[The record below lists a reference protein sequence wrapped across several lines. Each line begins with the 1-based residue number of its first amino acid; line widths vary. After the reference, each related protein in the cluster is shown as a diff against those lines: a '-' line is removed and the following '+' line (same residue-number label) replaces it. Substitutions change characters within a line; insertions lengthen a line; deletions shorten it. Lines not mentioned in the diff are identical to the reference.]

1 MPQELFLKM
10 NLKNKIMQINLS
22 NINYKAI
29 LPYLV
34 IIALGISLYFKCND
48 VSKLE
53 FENKNLQTEV
63 KYKQQLGQFYLD
75 KVNELE
81 PRIRENE
88 NQIDSLNAV
97 ISIKEQS
104 ISELKNQYDEKIKQL
119 NRYTVSAMQRYF
131 DERYGTGKKSNP

>member
-1 MPQELFLKM
+1 M